1 MTYVCTIIIFLILF
15 LQNFNN
21 FSLLQKKLL
30 TSTFN
35 IVHILCGYGVKSIF
49 SFLSDSL
56 NRCSIEA
63 QRFLGHTRPIMGLYC
78 RQAAQ
83 SSSSTMNGERDNLF
97 SASTKSIKLW
107 DLHSQKTVQPINS
120 PLVSVV
126 LVEDTKPYS
135 ILALSQC
142 GTLSIW
148 AKEQDLQWA
157 LTKQCHLIG
166 KLKGGKAGL
175 NTNMVFTGLSLSDPL
190 IMDSENYTKAYVFLT
205 HCSVNERYSMSIEKT
220 PADFF

>member
-1 MTYVCTIIIFLILF
+1 
-15 LQNFNN
+15 
-21 FSLLQKKLL
+21 
-30 TSTFN
+30 
-35 IVHILCGYGVKSIF
+35 
-49 SFLSDSL
+49 
-56 NRCSIEA
+56 
-63 QRFLGHTRPIMGLYC
+63 MGLYC
-78 RQAAQ
+78 RQTAQ
-83 SSSSTMNGERDNLF
+83 SMNREQDNLF

-166 KLKGGKAGL
+166 KLNGGKGL

-190 IMDSENYTKAYVFLT
+190 IMQDTENCTKAYVFLT
-205 HCSVNERYSMSIEKT
+205 HCSVNER
-220 PADFF
+220 